1 MACLIYVE
9 QEVHDIIIINIVVY
23 MLLL

>member
-9 QEVHDIIIINIVVY
+9 QEVCDIIIINIVVY